1 MSSKSNLYYN
11 IIVAMSKNKGIGN
24 KGAIPWRL
32 PADMKHFKEVTTK
45 TFCPLETKFKSY
57 SQDFNY
63 TAKEIFEE
71 SFLKNKHKND
81 LQSLAGSLP
90 LNKKNM
96 VVMGRTTWESLP
108 DKFKPLPD
116 RINVI
121 LSTDSNFH
129 KKNNIKEKESNS
141 FFTAESLESVFNIAQ
156 DLKNKNLLNEI
167 FIIGGSRVYHEF
179 LKNYP
184 EQCKLI
190 FQTHIE
196 KEFESDTFFEIP
208 KETFHPLYVSK
219 TQVGEKFIKN
229 KNLSKDSQ
237 NSENSEKNSFNCSSD
252 SDLTYDFRILFN
264 KSITNS
270 QHIKENFEELINP
283 YYLNKYP
290 KHEEYQY
297 LEAMK
302 DILETGEFK
311 EDRTGVGT
319 ISKFGLKMS
328 FDISQTF
335 PLLTTKDTFWR
346 GIVEE
351 LIWFVKGDTNAKHLQ
366 DKKIHIWDGNSSREY
381 LDSIGLNHREVG
393 DLGPVYGFQWRHFG
407 AEYKT
412 MYDDYTN
419 KGVDQLREVIHTIK
433 TNPNSRRILMSAWNP
448 TDLKKMALPPCHV
461 MSQFYVEGNKLNLQ
475 MYQRSG
481 DMGLGIPFNI
491 ASYSLLLRMVCHVTG
506 YQPGKFIHTI
516 GDAHVYK
523 NHVEAI
529 KKQLTRTPKPFPIL
543 KLNRDVKDIE
553 DFRFDDFSLV
563 NYSHWP
569 KIKMEMAV

>member
-1 MSSKSNLYYN
+1 M
-11 IIVAMSKNKGIGN
+11 IVAMSKNKGIGN
-24 KGAIPWRL
+24 KGGIPWNL
-32 PADMKHFKEVTTK
+32 SADMKHFKDVTTK

-57 SQDFNY
+57 SQDFTY
-63 TAKEIFEE
+63 TAKELFQE
-71 SFLKNKHKND
+71 SYKNNISTT
-81 LQSLAGSLP
+81 QQV
-90 LNKKNM
+90 KKNM
-96 VVMGRTTWESLP
+96 VVMGRNTWESLP

-121 LSTDSNFH
+121 LSTDTKFH
-129 KKNNIKEKESNS
+129 IKNNLKEKESNS
-141 FFTAESLESVFNIAQ
+141 LFTADSLESVFNIAQ
-156 DLKNKNLLNEI
+156 DLKAKNLLNEI
-167 FIIGGSRVYHEF
+167 YIIGGSRVYNEF

-196 KEFESDTFFEIP
+196 KDFESDTFFEIP
-208 KETFHPLYVSK
+208 KDKFEHLFVSK
-219 TQVGEKFIKN
+219 THVWEKTGKN
-229 KNLSKDSQ
+229 KKNAQ
-237 NSENSEKNSFNCSSD
+237 NSEKSEKNTQNSEKNTQNTQNSD
-252 SDLTYDFRILFN
+252 DITFDFRILFN
-264 KSITNS
+264 KSLTNS

-283 YYLNKYP
+283 YFLTKYP

-302 DILETGEFK
+302 DIIETGEFK

-366 DKKIHIWDGNSSREY
+366 EKKIHIWDGNSSREY
-381 LDSIGLNHREVG
+381 LDSIGLNHREIG

-412 MYDDYTN
+412 MHDDYTN
-419 KGVDQLREVIHTIK
+419 KGVDQLQEVIHTIK

-448 TDLKKMALPPCHV
+448 SDLKKMALPPCHV
-461 MSQFYVEGNKLNLQ
+461 LSQFYVEGDKLNLQ

-506 YQPGKFIHTI
+506 YQPGRFIHTI

-523 NHVEAI
+523 NHVDAI

-543 KLNRDVKDIE
+543 KINRDVKDIE